1 MTPPQRYAALLRLY
15 FNASDD
21 IAAVKEAGTAA
32 EMAQVSIWG
41 GAAKCEVIDVATS
54 DNHLP
59 PEAQRMALRRA
70 RNILIGLRTI
80 PSHDLARQLDQ
91 TIYALQF
98 RDDPEFSL
106 AGYSYG
112 DFQDLT
118 ERILRG
124 EEPEA

>member
-1 MTPPQRYAALLRLY
+1 MIQRYVALLRLY
-15 FNASDD
+15 FNATDD
-21 IAAVKEAGTAA
+21 VTALAIASAAAGMTTASA
-32 EMAQVSIWG
+32 FGSSP
-41 GAAKCEVIDVATS
+41 KCEVIDVATS
-54 DNHLP
+54 GSHLP

-70 RNILIGLRTI
+70 RNILIGLRTVA
-80 PSHDLARQLDQ
+80 SHDLARQLDQ
-91 TIYALQF
+91 TIYTLQF

-106 AGYSYG
+106 AGYSHG

>member
-15 FNASDD
+15 FNAPDD
-21 IAAVKEAGTAA
+21 VAALSIANIGAGMITASA
-32 EMAQVSIWG
+32 YGSSP
-41 GAAKCEVIDVATS
+41 KCEVIDVAAS
-54 DNHLP
+54 GGHLP